1 MAAMNRVFLRLTSA
15 SVFILAGVL
24 FWHEYSGDQKNGE
37 VKENILAA
45 PHLGP
50 LRAITPPQVLPKFRF
65 VDRAGEEHT
74 LADFRGKMLLV
85 NIWATWCPPC
95 REEMPS
101 LDRLQSQIGSDDFY
115 VLTISTDLN
124 GISTVQD
131 FFWLNGITS
140 LEAYA
145 DFNGETEN
153 ALKVP
158 GLPTTLL
165 IDKKGDAIGVM
176 VGPTE
181 WDSEEI
187 IAVISAQLSPEVKLE
202 NR

>member
-1 MAAMNRVFLRLTSA
+1 M
-15 SVFILAGVL
+15 
-24 FWHEYSGDQKNGE
+24 
-37 VKENILAA
+37 AA

-74 LADFRGKMLLV
+74 LADFRGKILLV